1 MMPQMPQGLGGML
14 PMPNMQP
21 QQPGMPPQGPVPP
34 PGMGAPPASGPDAAK
49 IIMAFL
55 SGLSPDEQKG
65 AIFGVGMNEMLKKMD
80 LGKSKRLG
88 ADGQAGPS
96 MQPGGGSGI
105 GGNASAPL
113 APSNRPLGA
122 F

>member
-1 MMPQMPQGLGGML
+1 MPLQGLGGML
-14 PMPNMQP
+14 PLPNMQP
-21 QQPGMPPQGPVPP
+21 QGAGMGQGPVPP

-80 LGKSKRLG
+80 LGKSKRTG
-88 ADGQAGPS
+88 ADGIAAPQMQA
-96 MQPGGGSGI
+96 GGGSGI

-113 APSNRPLGA
+113 APANRPLGMM
-122 F
+122 